1 LTCDAKIILWF
12 MHVYSWFFLL
22 FLTWTLL
29 ALFIWFL
36 QKLAGFTFVTAP
48 IMSRAKDA
56 DEEVPFQLPI
66 FQTIAR
72 SFILRDSST
81 MLRIKARQ
89 VDKDCAYLESEVE
102 EIKLKLANRKEYLDQ
117 LEAKRQKAQ
126 AYEKR
131 LIDKYKEKVRE
142 EGGTLPDDPVPGQE
156 EGQGESGSASS
167 SAGPVASAFRPSAA
181 GRAATRGFNDAAQA
195 LGAGPVFSGRE
206 SQVGREAADMVNSAA
221 ASAGDYLTGV
231 ASAGLQAYQDATASS
246 AQAPVQPAPAQRL
259 STGSARPG
267 NPFSP
272 TDVPITEEAASA
284 PAEPSSSAPATA
296 DPETAAPGDQQGEQD
311 AWAGEQES
319 Y

>member
-1 LTCDAKIILWF
+1 
-12 MHVYSWFFLL
+12 LL

-29 ALFIWFL
+29 GLFIWFL

-48 IMSRAKDA
+48 IMTRAKHA

-89 VDKDCAYLESEVE
+89 VDKDCTYLESEVE

-126 AYEKR
+126 AYEKK
-131 LIDKYKEKVRE
+131 LIEKYKEKVRE
-142 EGGTLPDDPVPGQE
+142 EGGTLIDDPVPGG
-156 EGQGESGSASS
+156 EGQVESGSASS
-167 SAGPVASAFRPSAA
+167 SAGPVLGTGAA
-181 GRAATRGFNDAAQA
+181 GSSRNIVSRAATQGLDNASQAFGAGPIFSGTRSENEQRREEAAQA
-195 LGAGPVFSGRE
+195 FS
-206 SQVGREAADMVNSAA
+206 SAA
-221 ASAGDYLTGV
+221 ASASNYMSGLQAQ
-231 ASAGLQAYQDATASS
+231 ASAAYQDATASS
-246 AQAPVQPAPAQRL
+246 AQAPVQQAPAQRL
-259 STGSARPG
+259 STASARPG

-272 TDVPITEEAASA
+272 TDAPSTEAASA
-284 PAEPSSSAPATA
+284 PAESSSSAAAAPATAPETSAPATT
-296 DPETAAPGDQQGEQD
+296 DTETAAPGDKQGAGD
-311 AWAGEQES
+311 DWAGDQES